1 MGFCGTQYINEM
13 RFWFLLAL
21 IFLAV
26 LVISIL
32 EIFLRRKNK
41 KKIAPAV
48 ISASLSALILIPVTA
63 IIVILVLPPYPPPRY
78 VDPMVDLTGYDYN
91 YCKTYYAEYFDLS
104 VSGEEYSNEYPKGT
118 IIRHEPRAGAHIIR
132 GSSEV
137 RCVVSKGVRQVVVCN
152 VIALSAE
159 TAEKILAA
167 NELEYEIKYV
177 PSEEYE
183 EGIVISTEP
192 ERNTEVPAGS
202 TVTLYVSSGKE

>member
-1 MGFCGTQYINEM
+1 MYYCGTQYYNDM
-13 RFWFLLAL
+13 MFWFLLAL
-21 IFLAV
+21 IPLAV

-48 ISASLSALILIPVTA
+48 ISASVSALLAIYPVTA
-63 IIVILVLPPYPPPRY
+63 FVILLLYPPVVQRL
-78 VDPMVDLTGYDYN
+78 DPMVDLTGYDYE
-91 YCKTYYAEYFDLS
+91 YCKTFYTEYFDLS

-132 GSSEV
+132 GSTEV

-159 TAEKILAA
+159 TAEKMLTA
-167 NELEYEIKYV
+167 NGFECIIVYE

-183 EGIVISTEP
+183 EGIVIASEP
-192 ERNTEVPAGS
+192 ERNTEVPIGS

>member
-1 MGFCGTQYINEM
+1 MDFCGTQYINEM

-41 KKIAPAV
+41 KKTTPFV
-48 ISASLSALILIPVTA
+48 ISASVSALLAVYPVA
-63 IIVILVLPPYPPPRY
+63 AFVILLLYPPEPRHI
-78 VDPMVDLTGYDYN
+78 DEMVGLTGYDYN
-91 YCKTYYAEYFDLS
+91 YCKTFYAEYFDLS
-104 VSGEEYSNEYPKGT
+104 VSSEEYSDEYPKGT

-192 ERNTEVPAGS
+192 ERNTEVPIGS
-202 TVTLYVSSGKE
+202 TVTIYVSSGKE